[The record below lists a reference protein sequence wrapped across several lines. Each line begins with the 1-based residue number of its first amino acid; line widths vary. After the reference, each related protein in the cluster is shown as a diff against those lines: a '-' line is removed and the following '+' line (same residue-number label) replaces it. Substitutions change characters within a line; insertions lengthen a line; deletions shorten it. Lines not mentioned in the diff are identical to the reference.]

1 MAETIYTVE
10 LDGSQMDNFEDSA
23 LSLTLYGSC
32 TLKRLKAKKSI
43 EGGKFA
49 FNIDASASKANKFPY
64 IENVLVDLNPNQ
76 IRSQY
81 ADGDDISTALN
92 AVDGADLTAPS
103 GSQPT
108 FASSGT
114 NLTTYPAIDI
124 GSSSRLQVSSSP
136 PTFAAGEPF
145 TVALVVDQADNS
157 NKPAMGS
164 DNASGRF
171 SYATWY
177 GNNASRQVY
186 FRDESSNSINGS
198 GTDDYIQDEDIRV
211 LTRDS
216 SNVVTEY
223 RRGVQ
228 TMTGTVA
235 GTCDFGCIGW
245 LSQNF
250 NFMNQDFIWGGLSLS
265 RVLVIKGDLS
275 TTDRQLVEG
284 WLAYQYGLQSAGG
297 SYLPTGHPWKASS
310 PITSINYSYNSDID
324 LDALAEDTFS
334 TSVEPDT
341 DTIAGELSI
350 IPTKA
355 YKAGTVTIEITIE
368 HL

>member
-1 MAETIYTVE
+1 VADTIYTVE
-10 LDGSQMDNFEDSA
+10 LDGSQMDSFEDSA
-23 LSLTLYGSC
+23 LSLTFYGSC
-32 TLKRLKAKKSI
+32 TLKRLKAKKTI
-43 EGGKFA
+43 TGGKFA
-49 FNIDASASKANKFPY
+49 FNVDASASKGDKFPY
-64 IENVLVDLNPNQ
+64 IENVLADINPDQ

-92 AVDGADLTAPS
+92 AVDGADLTASS
-103 GSQPT
+103 GNEPT
-108 FASSGT
+108 FASSGGII
-114 NLTTYPAIDI
+114 TTYPAIDI
-124 GSSSRLQVSSSP
+124 GTSSRLKFSSSP

-145 TVALVVDQADNS
+145 TVILVVDQADNS
-157 NKPAMGS
+157 NKPAIGS

-186 FRDESSNSINGS
+186 FRDESNGSINGS
-198 GTDDYIQDEDIRV
+198 GTADYIQDEDIRV

-235 GTCDFGCIGW
+235 GNCDFGCMGW

-250 NFMNQDFIWGGLSLS
+250 NFMNQDIIFNGLSLS

-275 TTDRQLVEG
+275 TSDRQRAEG
-284 WLAYQYGLQSAGG
+284 WLAYEYGLQTAGG

-310 PITSINYSYNSDID
+310 PITSLTKSYNSDID
-324 LDALAEDTFS
+324 LDSLSGS
-334 TSVEPDT
+334 TWSSYYEPDT
-341 DTIAGELSI
+341 DTISGEFSI